1 MKIAAVAKDPT
12 DTNLRTLAQIGVEH
26 QCFYGMA
33 GMPTELEGLRAAQQQ
48 AVRNG
53 LQLSVVEGGPPI
65 DLIVLGKDGRDAQIE
80 TYKRALG
87 NMGKLGINTL
97 CYNFMPQIT
106 EDAMVIRTS
115 FETPERG
122 GAPTSSFKFEGSDND
137 RMTAEGTTT
146 DEQMWDN
153 LDYFLK
159 RIIPA
164 AEAAEVN
171 LAMHPDEPP
180 PSPMW
185 NLSRIMRSVEN
196 YDRMLSMHPSPVNG
210 LTFCQGC
217 FAELG
222 VDIDATIRHF
232 DQRIHFG
239 FSVIQAKGR
248 AACRRDAQM
257 LHQRLRTMMPR
268 ADGHSF
274 FVQHRRDIMRV
285 RALHRK
291 RKNRSLRLGLSLNM
305 KPVQPRKALGRTAV
319 DMIMD
324 LLSRPPAT
332 VPARNHVVLQ
342 PELVVRES
350 A

>member
-1 MKIAAVAKDPT
+1 MKIAAVAKPES

-33 GMPTELEGLRAAQQQ
+33 GMPTTLDGLKAAQQK
-48 AVRNG
+48 AERNG
-53 LQLSVVEGGPPI
+53 LKLSVVEGGPPI

-80 TYKRALG
+80 TYKHALG

-122 GAPTSSFKFEGSDND
+122 GAHTSSFKFEGSDND
-137 RMTAEGTTT
+137 RMTDEGTTT

-159 RIIPA
+159 AIIPA

-171 LAMHPDEPP
+171 LAMHPDDPP
-180 PSPMW
+180 LSPMW

-196 YDRMLSMHPSPVNG
+196 YDRLFAMHPSPVNG

-232 DQRIHFG
+232 AKRIHFVHFRDVAGTLNDFHETFPDNGPTDMVKMFQTYKDIGYEG
-239 FSVIQAKGR
+239 FI
-248 AACRRDAQM
+248 
-257 LHQRLRTMMPR
+257 
-268 ADGHSF
+268 
-274 FVQHRRDIMRV
+274 RV
-285 RALHRK
+285 DH
-291 RKNRSLRLGLSLNM
+291 
-305 KPVQPRKALGRTAV
+305 
-319 DMIMD
+319 
-324 LLSRPPAT
+324 
-332 VPARNHVVLQ
+332 VPQLAI
-342 PELVVRES
+342 ES
-350 A
+350 ASGEGYGLPGHIFAIGYLKGLMEPIFGKTGHQPSS